1 MYHLRC
7 TIYHLQCTIYHLRCT
22 IYNVPVTICLLISS
36 ASIHT
41 GTWASSPATLG
52 AKRRFRSEDGERKLA
67 EMTIFADRCC
77 PCGEVKAK
85 KEYQEGGDPP
95 AGRSKRKRNI
105 KRGAT
110 FLPHHGGL
118 SSLIPHLSSL
128 LCHCRFRGIAGEDA
142 HVPCGCSI
150 TN

>member
-85 KEYQEGGDPP
+85 KEYQEGGDLFAP
-95 AGRSKRKRNI
+95 SW
-105 KRGAT
+105 GA
-110 FLPHHGGL
+110 LIPHP
-118 SSLIPHLSSL
+118 SSLIPTVSLPLSR
-128 LCHCRFRGIAGEDA
+128 HRGRGRPRPLWVLDYKLRILAGA
-142 HVPCGCSI
+142 SVPLGRAE
-150 TN
+150 N